1 MAQQWSDAD
10 EQKLQ
15 DMGDQP
21 VRPRRQKTASSAADE
36 KGPSDPSV
44 CFLNK
49 LLHEKE
55 DIFKTLIGDIV
66 NLPVGI
72 DDAEKLR
79 LTDDWLEA
87 MEATMTNFLREV
99 LPDIYE
105 ASHTWFVSSQ
115 ELKFLMAR
123 IEKALQGPRFVVSQK
138 DVQELMQLDN
148 LNDVLKKVNEH
159 QLEATQKQ
167 AAAAPHSEGQSPVQH
182 HELQPGEQICRSDSF
197 SSTSEIQEVEA
208 DADTEVEIPDEV
220 TDWATPAQEAG
231 VPNVTVLT
239 GL

>member
-1 MAQQWSDAD
+1 
-10 EQKLQ
+10 
-15 DMGDQP
+15 
-21 VRPRRQKTASSAADE
+21 
-36 KGPSDPSV
+36 
-44 CFLNK
+44 
-49 LLHEKE
+49 
-55 DIFKTLIGDIV
+55 
-66 NLPVGI
+66 
-72 DDAEKLR
+72 
-79 LTDDWLEA
+79 

-99 LPDIYE
+99 LRHYRDLIRLQKE
-105 ASHTWFVSSQ
+105 GKASDAVPEEDAKIHLEQ

-220 TDWATPAQEAG
+220 TDWATPAQEA
-231 VPNVTVLT
+231 LAT
-239 GL
+239 GRCSSQATEDHAARQMPHTTALLLRARSGW